1 MKLLLLQ
8 VTFISIAAAEF
19 EWFLSKKYN
28 DCEEVPAITFIG
40 TPIARKDAKHFVCWR
55 DVDKNPEWT
64 GETFKLGDCGDDC
77 CELLSPASTYIQRK
91 WRGSAWISG
100 GCEQATAREDFI
112 RGPFYAIG
120 VEGDE
125 KKVCISTK
133 PTDQDDKL
141 TAFPVTMKIKTC
153 RDECCVF
160 GY

>member
-1 MKLLLLQ
+1 M
-8 VTFISIAAAEF
+8 
-19 EWFLSKKYN
+19 
-28 DCEEVPAITFIG
+28 
-40 TPIARKDAKHFVCWR
+40 
-55 DVDKNPEWT
+55 T

-112 RGPFYAIG
+112 RGPFYSIG